1 MGWKPSVGKGKIMKK
16 NRGVVTMMIRRNRGQ
31 WILLRNFR
39 QILGFTF
46 YCGRSARWMTVV
58 VAVER
63 ENCVLQCDPLSQWE
77 PNELSELLL
86 VQDSV
91 KGTQVRPGHLQ
102 IGCPS

>member
-1 MGWKPSVGKGKIMKK
+1 MAV
-16 NRGVVTMMIRRNRGQ
+16 
-31 WILLRNFR
+31 
-39 QILGFTF
+39 
-46 YCGRSARWMTVV
+46 A

-63 ENCVLQCDPLSQWE
+63 ENCVLQCDPLSRWE

-102 IGCPS
+102 IGCPN